1 MGSKVKIS
9 LGLLTAG
16 TIISG
21 LLVYNTKFEKNII
34 VKQKYTIVSN
44 NNEIF
49 KMNRYIWYRT
59 FDPTEKWVKIQEN
72 EKNRI
77 KGWGLRIPMLNI
89 YPNITEIVEIREIK

>member
-34 VKQKYTIVSN
+34 VKQKYTVL
-44 NNEIF
+44 
-49 KMNRYIWYRT
+49 KMILI
-59 FDPTEKWVKIQEN
+59 DI
-72 EKNRI
+72 
-77 KGWGLRIPMLNI
+77 L
-89 YPNITEIVEIREIK
+89 